1 MGNPP
6 AKPENNA
13 GRGWGALGEGNSSRY
28 ESCRA
33 GGLERAHV
41 GLAQSPLI
49 QSLPPTGSKPSCS
62 QGDNQDMV
70 LPTAPMPAAWISL
83 REI

>member
-13 GRGWGALGEGNSSRY
+13 GRGWGALGEGNSSGY

-62 QGDNQDMV
+62 QGQPRRGSSHCSHACCLDF
-70 LPTAPMPAAWISL
+70 P
-83 REI
+83 